1 MFTHEKN
8 TPRRKTTNCARNKN
22 ILLGRN
28 TTKPKSLKN
37 LVKAM
42 TLFKVQSQHQ
52 PKFFTF
58 NVLRVI
64 NQEFVYLF
72 KEYIVFYL
80 VREQSLVGFSPTLFR
95 GKLDIR

>member
-8 TPRRKTTNCARNKN
+8 TPRRKTTRARNNN
-22 ILLGRN
+22 ILLGWN

-37 LVKAM
+37 LVNAM
-42 TLFKVQSQHQ
+42 TLFKVQSQRQ

-80 VREQSLVGFSPTLFR
+80 VREQSLVGFTATLFR
-95 GKLDIR
+95 GKLNIR

>member
-1 MFTHEKN
+1 MKKN
-8 TPRRKTTNCARNKN
+8 TPRRKTTRARNNN
-22 ILLGRN
+22 ILLGWN

-37 LVKAM
+37 LVNAM
-42 TLFKVQSQHQ
+42 TLFKVQSQRQ

-72 KEYIVFYL
+72 KEYIVIFL
-80 VREQSLVGFSPTLFR
+80 VREQSLVGFTATLFR
-95 GKLDIR
+95 GKLNIR